1 MREKESE
8 RDTKCM
14 HAKKKK
20 ENVKV
25 KNAVPSV
32 RIINVPA
39 CA

>member
-14 HAKKKK
+14 HAKKY